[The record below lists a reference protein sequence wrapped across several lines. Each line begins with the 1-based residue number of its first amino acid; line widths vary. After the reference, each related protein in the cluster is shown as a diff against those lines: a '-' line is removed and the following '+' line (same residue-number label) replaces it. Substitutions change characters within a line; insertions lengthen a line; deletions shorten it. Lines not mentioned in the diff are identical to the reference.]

1 MSPKLRP
8 IELADSDAFSELML
22 ELAHETPN
30 TLLTAEEYQAIAAS
44 QVNRTRY
51 LIESPREL
59 VLIAETKKKP
69 VGFIALTQGAF
80 QRNAHVAGLMIGVRK
95 DFWRQGIATA
105 LLQSAKQWVEE
116 RKIQRVEFTVMENN
130 HRALQFYLQQGFRQE
145 GIRTN
150 SIKIDGILL
159 NEISMSWILR

>member
-1 MSPKLRP
+1 MSFKLRP
-8 IELADSDAFSELML
+8 IELVDSDTFSELML

-44 QVNRTRY
+44 QENRTRY

-59 VLIAETKKKP
+59 VLIAETKKKL

-105 LLQSAKQWVEE
+105 LLHIAWQWVEE
-116 RKIQRVEFTVMENN
+116 RKIQRVEFSVMEDNQ
-130 HRALQFYLQQGFRQE
+130 RALQFYLQQGFQQE
-145 GIRTN
+145 GIRRN

-159 NEISMSWILR
+159 NEISMFWIP